1 MPSNIEQKYFFLHSL
16 PQKLFVSKS
25 GFFIN
30 LPIFQVPMCSFRLRR
45 DSTEYLVMFFTDI
58 ILFYLIPLLLSVVL
72 YTLIGKMLL
81 SKSRNKLPGGGTRNS
96 LSATAANKTNQSR
109 VQVSEIYY
117 KVAHTILI
125 QTK

>member
-1 MPSNIEQKYFFLHSL
+1 
-16 PQKLFVSKS
+16 
-25 GFFIN
+25 
-30 LPIFQVPMCSFRLRR
+30 
-45 DSTEYLVMFFTDI
+45 
-58 ILFYLIPLLLSVVL
+58 
-72 YTLIGKMLL
+72 MLL

>member
-1 MPSNIEQKYFFLHSL
+1 
-16 PQKLFVSKS
+16 
-25 GFFIN
+25 
-30 LPIFQVPMCSFRLRR
+30 MCSFRLRR

-125 QTK
+125 QTKYRISAINTRGYYSLLAFLVRVLYKGGSYLRVSK